1 MEYLKIKRKIHAVCV
16 VLCLLFT
23 VNSSLLAEL
32 SYAQSTRLS
41 LDLSNVAISDVFAS
55 VEKNSEYVFFY
66 SDLVRLEL
74 RKNVSINIQS
84 QTIDQILSEI
94 LKNTGLTYVLNDRQ
108 VMIMRK
114 GETEQ
119 QQKSISINGTI
130 RDAQQVPLPGV
141 NVIIKGTTKGTTTDI
156 NGNYFIEVPHK
167 NTVLVFS
174 YIGFESQEIKVGD
187 QININVNMSEESNNL
202 DEVVVVGYGSQKKV
216 SVVGSI
222 TTIEP
227 AQLQQGT
234 TQ

>member
-1 MEYLKIKRKIHAVCV
+1 
-16 VLCLLFT
+16 
-23 VNSSLLAEL
+23 
-32 SYAQSTRLS
+32 
-41 LDLSNVAISDVFAS
+41 
-55 VEKNSEYVFFY
+55 
-66 SDLVRLEL
+66 
-74 RKNVSINIQS
+74 
-84 QTIDQILSEI
+84 
-94 LKNTGLTYVLNDRQ
+94 
-108 VMIMRK
+108 MRK

-234 TQ
+234 TRAVSNNLAGQLAGVIAVQRSGEPGSDGSDFWIRGISSFKGTGIKPLVLVDGIERTLDDLSAA

>member
-174 YIGFESQEIKVGD
+174 YIGFESQEIKV
-187 QININVNMSEESNNL
+187 
-202 DEVVVVGYGSQKKV
+202 
-216 SVVGSI
+216 
-222 TTIEP
+222 
-227 AQLQQGT
+227 
-234 TQ
+234 

>member
-1 MEYLKIKRKIHAVCV
+1 ML
-16 VLCLLFT
+16 
-23 VNSSLLAEL
+23 NSFNTNIYIE
-32 SYAQSTRLS
+32 
-41 LDLSNVAISDVFAS
+41 
-55 VEKNSEYVFFY
+55 
-66 SDLVRLEL
+66 LVRLEL

-174 YIGFESQEIKVGD
+174 YIGFESQEI
-187 QININVNMSEESNNL
+187 NIAREA
-202 DEVVVVGYGSQKKV
+202 DTGS
-216 SVVGSI
+216 
-222 TTIEP
+222 
-227 AQLQQGT
+227 GT
-234 TQ
+234 APST